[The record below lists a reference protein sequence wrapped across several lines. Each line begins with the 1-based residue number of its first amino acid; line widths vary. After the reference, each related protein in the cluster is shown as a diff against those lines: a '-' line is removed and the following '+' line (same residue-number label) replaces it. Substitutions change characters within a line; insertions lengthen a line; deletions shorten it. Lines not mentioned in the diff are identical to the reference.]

1 MQQESEQS
9 SAHTVQQLVP
19 DENSSNTT
27 KPDSKVDANTTQS
40 VRLDDLGYTMQQV
53 DRRDLAN
60 AIELDSN
67 EGSYRPAS
75 QSISQKHSM
84 NKIQNDSFPQ
94 EESLEDST
102 ASKLPSD
109 KCEEEIDTNQQGS
122 HAYSEQIVLPD
133 DSLNSMESTSKKI
146 LHTKLQIIVSPE
158 DSEKTLKTLSPEN
171 STHQFIRKEVSRRGK
186 VYVLH
191 EDSDTKAIL
200 FFTKDFSDILMVY
213 ARTTEDTEDSR
224 EEIILLPQA
233 ILPSKVESE
242 YSENLIKKEFSVSR
256 VENANEEP
264 HDSFKGN
271 PNIEEG
277 ISTHVSSSLPLQES
291 SKDKSGIPEIGK
303 CLKKAL

>member
-1 MQQESEQS
+1 
-9 SAHTVQQLVP
+9 
-19 DENSSNTT
+19 
-27 KPDSKVDANTTQS
+27 
-40 VRLDDLGYTMQQV
+40 
-53 DRRDLAN
+53 
-60 AIELDSN
+60 
-67 EGSYRPAS
+67 
-75 QSISQKHSM
+75 
-84 NKIQNDSFPQ
+84 
-94 EESLEDST
+94 
-102 ASKLPSD
+102 
-109 KCEEEIDTNQQGS
+109 
-122 HAYSEQIVLPD
+122 
-133 DSLNSMESTSKKI
+133 MESISKKI

-191 EDSDTKAIL
+191 EDSDTKAIPL
-200 FFTKDFSDILMVY
+200 LPKDFSDILMVY

-242 YSENLIKKEFSVSR
+242 YSENLIEKEFSVSR

-277 ISTHVSSSLPLQES
+277 ISTLVSSSLPLQES
-291 SKDKSGIPEIGK
+291 SKDKSGIPEIDDRELTATRDDATSQDTAMIHMPENK
-303 CLKKAL
+303 WHSYVSEIKTCLASKIDLQTSHLEEMLKNIVKKTESIHENEKELMKQISEQQKELSEKDSLIYRQNRDIMEKERMIMDLQKQLQAEK